1 VKLLDHSLSQR
12 LRQLSPSQLKNKVN
26 NILRETPKVKDIKV
40 AAAHQLKSGN
50 VAIMTYLLDEAT
62 ELQTHTDWARGLGPR
77 AEVIRTTYG
86 AIVHGIP
93 VDTINMNDQQ
103 GTIQRV
109 LADNFSVIPHPKIT
123 HVGWL
128 TKGSIKKRN
137 SRCWRSQWRRFANTP

>member
-1 VKLLDHSLSQR
+1 
-12 LRQLSPSQLKNKVN
+12 
-26 NILRETPKVKDIKV
+26 
-40 AAAHQLKSGN
+40 
-50 VAIMTYLLDEAT
+50 
-62 ELQTHTDWARGLGPR
+62 
-77 AEVIRTTYG
+77 VIRTTYG

-123 HVGWL
+123 YVGWL

-137 SRCWRSQWRRFANTP
+137 SSIVIESTQPEMANAIIYAGFLWEGLIHNCQLYDRSCRIKQCL